1 MKMGTIAWSWR
12 HDVASG
18 FAKNRSDVADR
29 SFSEALRRKVPDAG
43 VQATS
48 NAEWR

>member
-18 FAKNRSDVADR
+18 FAKNRSDVADL
-29 SFSEALRRKVPDAG
+29 SRKHYVEKRL
-43 VQATS
+43 T
-48 NAEWR
+48 